1 LFLNCSNKK
10 RNKKLKHCILKK
22 QQLRVINEIAK
33 VHIVAWG
40 DRLPFTNESVDFVI
54 NFHVLEHFFDPIK
67 AIQEWLRVVKKGGR

>member
-1 LFLNCSNKK
+1 
-10 RNKKLKHCILKK
+10 
-22 QQLRVINEIAK
+22 

-54 NFHVLEHFFDPIK
+54 NSHVLEHFFDPIK